1 MRTDAQRRAQNKY
14 KAKSYDQINY
24 RVPKEER
31 LKQRINIASR
41 LTGVSSAQY
50 VLDAVRAKL
59 ESDGVTLE
67 SLPPEEAT
75 SEAE

>member
-31 LKQRINIASR
+31 LKQRINIASH
-41 LTGVSSAQY
+41 LTGVSSTQY

>member
-31 LKQRINIASR
+31 LKQRIHIASR

>member
-1 MRTDAQRRAQNKY
+1 MRTNKQRQAQNRY
-14 KAKSYDQINY
+14 KSKSYDQINY
-24 RVPKEER
+24 RAPKQER

-59 ESDGVTLE
+59 EADGVTLE
-67 SLPPEEAT
+67 SLPPEEAP